1 MFEGVKEAVKII
13 KGESIYLSEIKP
25 LIEKYFLQE
34 LKKGEHPDDIEFD
47 FMDMAAEIMD
57 TFSTNEEMYR
67 VDFKN
72 STYYKKKEVK
82 DGKRKHEI

>member
-57 TFSTNEEMYR
+57 TFSTDKEMYR
-67 VDFKN
+67 VDFKD
-72 STYYKKKEVK
+72 STYYKKEVK
-82 DGKRKHEI
+82 DGKRKHEV